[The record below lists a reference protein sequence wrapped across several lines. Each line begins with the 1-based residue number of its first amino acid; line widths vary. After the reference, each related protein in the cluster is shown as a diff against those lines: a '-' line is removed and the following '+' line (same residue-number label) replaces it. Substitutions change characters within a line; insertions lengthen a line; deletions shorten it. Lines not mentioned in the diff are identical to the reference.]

1 MRILQRAPQS
11 YPRSACPVP
20 AQRIAH
26 HFPRH
31 RALRLHRESASG
43 CRAAEDFGE
52 RREFAVLDDATRT
65 TAREQS
71 AEVRGLQLYP
81 ISRTGQRARG
91 ERRSN
96 GRKDVWLGC
105 FSAVGTLTGC
115 LRPKAKRKRDHQPQ
129 RARAAGPG
137 FDSLCGSKLW
147 NYPDGAPKHSH
158 ACSKEERGGSL
169 RARSGAPD
177 YTYKPDSEAEPR
189 SRYAATAHLEM
200 TAPNPSRCLHLALA
214 QLLSSRD
221 RLAGLAPVFMSPM
234 PACASERASNRH
246 NHRHT

>member
-52 RREFAVLDDATRT
+52 RHEFAVLDDATRT

-105 FSAVGTLTGC
+105 FSAVGTLTGVC
-115 LRPKAKRKRDHQPQ
+115 RISNVPRDHVHY
-129 RARAAGPG
+129 RARVGPHAGVCRYARIFLAPTQ
-137 FDSLCGSKLW
+137 SLTKVRTSV
-147 NYPDGAPKHSH
+147 YAV
-158 ACSKEERGGSL
+158 
-169 RARSGAPD
+169 RASQN
-177 YTYKPDSEAEPR
+177 ER
-189 SRYAATAHLEM
+189 SRSDGYHPMRATSLPCVCDTTLSHSLTPFSFSSLE
-200 TAPNPSRCLHLALA
+200 SR
-214 QLLSSRD
+214 RF
-221 RLAGLAPVFMSPM
+221 G
-234 PACASERASNRH
+234 
-246 NHRHT
+246 T

>member
-52 RREFAVLDDATRT
+52 RHEFAVLDDATRT

-105 FSAVGTLTGC
+105 FSAVGTPHSRLA
-115 LRPKAKRKRDHQPQ
+115 LAVRV
-129 RARAAGPG
+129 AR
-137 FDSLCGSKLW
+137 S
-147 NYPDGAPKHSH
+147 
-158 ACSKEERGGSL
+158 RGRWL
-169 RARSGAPD
+169 RACTFPRAGSARPAEDRGESGAPRREMALRMR
-177 YTYKPDSEAEPR
+177 PRPPMPCPR
-189 SRYAATAHLEM
+189 SSWPTTVKADAFLLSARRWHIQASPGRARTRQRERTAA
-200 TAPNPSRCLHLALA
+200 APAWQRRSASA
-214 QLLSSRD
+214 QLSS
-221 RLAGLAPVFMSPM
+221 
-234 PACASERASNRH
+234 E
-246 NHRHT
+246 NHGSRPGV

>member
-1 MRILQRAPQS
+1 MRILPRAPQS

-20 AQRIAH
+20 AQRVTH

-52 RREFAVLDDATRT
+52 RREFAVFDDATRT

-96 GRKDVWLGC
+96 GRRTIWLEGP
-105 FSAVGTLTGC
+105 SAVGTLTGWC
-115 LRPKAKRKRDHQPQ
+115 SSRSMYGTNTQEPNISLKS
-129 RARAAGPG
+129 AA
-137 FDSLCGSKLW
+137 
-147 NYPDGAPKHSH
+147 
-158 ACSKEERGGSL
+158 L
-169 RARSGAPD
+169 RASPLM
-177 YTYKPDSEAEPR
+177 
-189 SRYAATAHLEM
+189 SRRIAHAVLM
-200 TAPNPSRCLHLALA
+200 
-214 QLLSSRD
+214 
-221 RLAGLAPVFMSPM
+221 
-234 PACASERASNRH
+234 
-246 NHRHT
+246 

>member
-52 RREFAVLDDATRT
+52 RHEFAVLDDATRT

-105 FSAVGTLTGC
+105 FSAVGTLTGTRC
-115 LRPKAKRKRDHQPQ
+115 MCMYASVFMCSVTGLGTLRRDSQ
-129 RARAAGPG
+129 A
-137 FDSLCGSKLW
+137 
-147 NYPDGAPKHSH
+147 
-158 ACSKEERGGSL
+158 
-169 RARSGAPD
+169 
-177 YTYKPDSEAEPR
+177 
-189 SRYAATAHLEM
+189 
-200 TAPNPSRCLHLALA
+200 PSRV
-214 QLLSSRD
+214 QS
-221 RLAGLAPVFMSPM
+221 
-234 PACASERASNRH
+234 
-246 NHRHT
+246 

>member
-1 MRILQRAPQS
+1 MHMIATTSMHADTSQRAPQS

-52 RREFAVLDDATRT
+52 RHEFAVLDDATRT

-71 AEVRGLQLYP
+71 AEVRRLQLYP

-96 GRKDVWLGC
+96 GRKDVWLGHGLGC
-105 FSAVGTLTGC
+105 FSGSVRLG
-115 LRPKAKRKRDHQPQ
+115 PSQ
-129 RARAAGPG
+129 AG
-137 FDSLCGSKLW
+137 DDLI
-147 NYPDGAPKHSH
+147 
-158 ACSKEERGGSL
+158 R
-169 RARSGAPD
+169 RSASPPPPSSWFPL
-177 YTYKPDSEAEPR
+177 KSV
-189 SRYAATAHLEM
+189 
-200 TAPNPSRCLHLALA
+200 NP
-214 QLLSSRD
+214 
-221 RLAGLAPVFMSPM
+221 
-234 PACASERASNRH
+234 
-246 NHRHT
+246 

>member
-52 RREFAVLDDATRT
+52 RHEFAVLDDATRT

-105 FSAVGTLTGC
+105 FSAGGTLTGC
-115 LRPKAKRKRDHQPQ
+115 TIEMPGARGTNLTGPAAPSGLCQFGHGPKEKRVFNYSFLYDSPFDMQNNDPVCDSYMPCITSTTS
-129 RARAAGPG
+129 RAEAMT
-137 FDSLCGSKLW
+137 S
-147 NYPDGAPKHSH
+147 
-158 ACSKEERGGSL
+158 SL
-169 RARSGAPD
+169 RDLRTRTTARQHGQRPGGFW
-177 YTYKPDSEAEPR
+177 R
-189 SRYAATAHLEM
+189 HH
-200 TAPNPSRCLHLALA
+200 PSKQR
-214 QLLSSRD
+214 R
-221 RLAGLAPVFMSPM
+221 
-234 PACASERASNRH
+234 
-246 NHRHT
+246 